1 MPGVFVVV
9 FWMDYVSGEL
19 RPQEGEIAEAAFL
32 PIRRLLDDPLAA
44 TYLKIILPRFTAR
57 EQGLAGREY
66 GIEPVFQYT
75 RYKIFSHS

>member
-19 RPQEGEIAEAAFL
+19 RPQEGEIDEAAFL

-44 TYLKIILPRFTAR
+44 T
-57 EQGLAGREY
+57 
-66 GIEPVFQYT
+66 
-75 RYKIFSHS
+75 

>member
-1 MPGVFVVV
+1 
-9 FWMDYVSGEL
+9 MDYVSGEP

-57 EQGLAGREY
+57 EQGLAGRECT
-66 GIEPVFQYT
+66 ESSPS
-75 RYKIFSHS
+75 FSTPAIKSSRIREK

>member
-1 MPGVFVVV
+1 MSAGS
-9 FWMDYVSGEL
+9 YGRRRE
-19 RPQEGEIAEAAFL
+19 RIAEAAFL

-44 TYLKIILPRFTAR
+44 IILSRFTAR